1 MAEVAA
7 NKGLG
12 HARPPIRAPIGLQ
25 HDTRAIGPKTVTQH
39 RDRFWTSTS
48 SDDSGRLRTNLGL
61 ILVTLEVSWNYISN
75 HIKCAQIR
83 VRMQPWHPF

>member
-1 MAEVAA
+1 MAAAAA

-12 HARPPIRAPIGLQ
+12 HAKPPGSAPSGLQ

-48 SDDSGRLRTNLGL
+48 TDDSRRLRTNLGL
-61 ILVTLEVSWNYISN
+61 IPDPLEAS
-75 HIKCAQIR
+75 
-83 VRMQPWHPF
+83 